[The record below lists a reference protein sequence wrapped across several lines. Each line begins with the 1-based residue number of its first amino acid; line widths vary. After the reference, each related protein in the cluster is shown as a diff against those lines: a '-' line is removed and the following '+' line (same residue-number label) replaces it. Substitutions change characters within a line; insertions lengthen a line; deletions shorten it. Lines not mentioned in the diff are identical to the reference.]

1 MKRPGFTPATRKRKE
16 KLMKKTLLFATGLVT
31 IVLLGVVSAFAQT
44 ATPAP
49 DREEIERSL
58 ATALAQGRMAAR
70 AQGPESKAQNFFWV
84 ESEFSF
90 DGKLVKGSPY
100 SAEAVTETTQVL
112 SDGNRIVRKSSS
124 MLYRD
129 SEGRTRREQT
139 LTFPGDPSGH
149 TLKTV
154 MINDPV
160 AGVSYSLNPDTRTG
174 RKSNNIFR
182 FERTA
187 PPSNSGGDASRGG
200 SAVTVNGGGFAITT
214 VGPGVARSENG
225 TFNFKLES
233 DQKNAVKESLG
244 TQTIEGVEAE
254 GTRITTTI
262 PAGTI
267 GNERAIEI
275 VDERWYSPVLQT
287 VVMTRHADPRT
298 GENVYRLT
306 NIDRS
311 EPAHSLFEAPADY
324 QIKEQS
330 FSVAPERR

>member
-1 MKRPGFTPATRKRKE
+1 
-16 KLMKKTLLFATGLVT
+16 MKKTLLFTTGLVT
-31 IVLLGVVSAFAQT
+31 IALLGVVSAFAQT

-58 ATALAQGRMAAR
+58 TTALAQGRMAATT
-70 AQGPESKAQNFFWV
+70 QGPDLKAQTFFFV

-90 DGKLVKGSPY
+90 DGKQVKGSPY
-100 SAEAVTETTQVL
+100 SAEVVTETTQVL

-129 SEGRTRREQT
+129 SEGRTRREQS
-139 LTFPGDPSGH
+139 LSFPGDPSGR

-160 AGVSYSLNPDTRTG
+160 AGVTYSLNPDTRTG
-174 RKSNNIFR
+174 RKSSIFR

-187 PPSNSGGDASRGG
+187 PAANAG
-200 SAVTVNGGGFAITT
+200 SEKPRTGAAVTVSDGGGFVITSG
-214 VGPGVARSENG
+214 GPGIARSENS

-233 DQKNAVKESLG
+233 DHRNAVRESLG

-254 GTRITTTI
+254 GTRTTATI
-262 PAGTI
+262 PAGAI

-287 VVMTRHADPRT
+287 VVMTRHSDPRT
-298 GENVYRLT
+298 GENTYRLT

-311 EPAHSLFEAPADY
+311 EPAHTLFEAPTDY

-330 FSVAPERR
+330 FSTSPAVRTRRPE

>member
-1 MKRPGFTPATRKRKE
+1 
-16 KLMKKTLLFATGLVT
+16 MKKTLLFAIGLVT
-31 IVLLGVVSAFAQT
+31 IASLGVVSAFAQT

-49 DREEIERSL
+49 DREEIERGLIRSL
-58 ATALAQGRMAAR
+58 PPGQMATP
-70 AQGPESKAQNFFWV
+70 QGPEAKAQTFFWV

-90 DGKLVKGSPY
+90 DGKLVKGSPS
-100 SAEAVTETTQVL
+100 SAEAVTEATQVL

-129 SEGRTRREQT
+129 SEGRTRREQS
-139 LTFPGDPSGH
+139 LSFPGDPSGQ

-154 MINDPV
+154 MISDPV

-174 RKSNNIFR
+174 RKSSIFR
-182 FERTA
+182 FERT
-187 PPSNSGGDASRGG
+187 PPPANAG
-200 SAVTVNGGGFAITT
+200 SEPPRAGAAVTVDAGGFVITNG
-214 VGPGVARSENG
+214 GPGVPRSENS
-225 TFNFKLES
+225 TFNFRLES
-233 DQKNAVKESLG
+233 DQRNVARESLG

-254 GTRITTTI
+254 GSRTTTTI
-262 PAGTI
+262 PAGAI

-275 VDERWYSPVLQT
+275 VEERWYSPALQT
-287 VVMTRHADPRT
+287 VVMTRHKDPRA

-330 FSVAPERR
+330 FSVTPASRTRRPE

>member
-1 MKRPGFTPATRKRKE
+1 
-16 KLMKKTLLFATGLVT
+16 MKKTLLFATGLVT

-129 SEGRTRREQT
+129 SEGRTRREQS
-139 LTFPGDPSGH
+139 LSFPGEPSGR

-160 AGVSYSLNPDTRTG
+160 AGVSYSLNPDTREG
-174 RKSNNIFR
+174 RKNNNIFR

-187 PPSNSGGDASRGG
+187 PPSNSGGDTSRGG

-214 VGPGVARSENG
+214 VGPGVARSENS
-225 TFNFKLES
+225 TFNFKLDS
-233 DQKNAVKESLG
+233 DQKNAARESLG

-262 PAGTI
+262 PAGAI

-275 VDERWYSPVLQT
+275 VDERWYSPALQT
-287 VVMTRHADPRT
+287 VVMTRHSDPRT

-330 FSVAPERR
+330 FSTSPAMRTRRPE

>member
-1 MKRPGFTPATRKRKE
+1 
-16 KLMKKTLLFATGLVT
+16 MKKTLLFTTCLVT
-31 IVLLGVVSAFAQT
+31 IALLGVVSAFAQT

-49 DREEIERSL
+49 DRAEIERGL
-58 ATALAQGRMAAR
+58 TTTLAQGRMAAT
-70 AQGPESKAQNFFWV
+70 AQGPESKAQTFFFV

-90 DGKLVKGSPY
+90 DGKQVKGSPY

-129 SEGRTRREQT
+129 SEGRTRREQS
-139 LTFPGDPSGH
+139 LNFPGDPSGR

-160 AGVSYSLNPDTRTG
+160 AGVSYSLNPDTLTG
-174 RKSNNIFR
+174 RKSSIFR

-187 PPSNSGGDASRGG
+187 PPATAG
-200 SAVTVNGGGFAITT
+200 SEKPLTGAAVTVSDGGGFVITSS
-214 VGPGVARSENG
+214 GPGVARSENS

-233 DQKNAVKESLG
+233 DHKNAVKESLG

-254 GTRITTTI
+254 GTRTTATI
-262 PAGTI
+262 PAGAI

-275 VDERWYSPVLQT
+275 VDERWFSPVLQT
-287 VVMTRHADPRT
+287 VVMTRHSDPRT
-298 GENVYRLT
+298 GENTYRLT

-311 EPAHSLFEAPADY
+311 EPAHTLFEAPADY

-330 FSVAPERR
+330 FSTSPAVRTRRPE

>member
-1 MKRPGFTPATRKRKE
+1 
-16 KLMKKTLLFATGLVT
+16 MKKTLLFTTGLVT
-31 IVLLGVVSAFAQT
+31 IALLGVVSAFAQT

-58 ATALAQGRMAAR
+58 TTALAQGRMAAP
-70 AQGPESKAQNFFWV
+70 AQGPDLKAQTFFWV

-129 SEGRTRREQT
+129 SEGRTRREQS
-139 LTFPGDPSGH
+139 LTFPGDPSGR

-160 AGVSYSLNPDTRTG
+160 AGVSYSLNPDTLTG
-174 RKSNNIFR
+174 RKSSIFR
-182 FERTA
+182 FERTVA
-187 PPSNSGGDASRGG
+187 PPATAGNEKPRTGA
-200 SAVTVNGGGFAITT
+200 AVTVGEGGGFVIASG
-214 VGPGVARSENG
+214 GPGVARSENS
-225 TFNFKLES
+225 TFNFRLER
-233 DQKNAVKESLG
+233 DQKNAAQESLG

-262 PAGTI
+262 PAGAI
-267 GNERAIEI
+267 GNERPIEI
-275 VDERWYSPVLQT
+275 VEERWYSPVLQT

-330 FSVAPERR
+330 FSVAPERRTRRPEQE